1 MNNVHHR
8 TPAASPAR
16 VPHVLDNVPDLRSA
30 PNRSSSASP
39 IRASRS
45 VSPKRAITALKDRG
59 CIYLLHPGP
68 GVSEDARVREL
79 RVRLAKLKEFIPTEW
94 QERLEAGDPSGI
106 DDIDDTAAFGQQG
119 VYTEDD
125 WESIRRICSDAALC
139 ADLHKDENAWTLVVQ
154 EVFRLALRTAPLGD
168 RCFELNNMYVCHAGH
183 CATSITLT
191 TRKLIDLPNRSHL
204 NIYHERNS
212 PLLHQHT
219 SNRFKRKPTWLSPFI
234 PGKTKLC
241 APSQPQYPVV
251 TIAYPSVT

>member
-1 MNNVHHR
+1 MATAASSIPPSPPSSTSPASEPERGRTRKRKWDIIDPAGQSSKHPRMNNVHHR

-168 RCFELNNMYVCHAGH
+168 RCFELNN
-183 CATSITLT
+183 
-191 TRKLIDLPNRSHL
+191 
-204 NIYHERNS
+204 
-212 PLLHQHT
+212 
-219 SNRFKRKPTWLSPFI
+219 
-234 PGKTKLC
+234 
-241 APSQPQYPVV
+241 
-251 TIAYPSVT
+251 